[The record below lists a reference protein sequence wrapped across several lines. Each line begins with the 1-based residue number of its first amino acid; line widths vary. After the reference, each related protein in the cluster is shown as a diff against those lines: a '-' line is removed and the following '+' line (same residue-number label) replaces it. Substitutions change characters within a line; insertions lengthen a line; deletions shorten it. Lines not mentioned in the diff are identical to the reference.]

1 MLESLLFFSTISL
14 IKLSILAER
23 VFSYLR
29 SGFVCHVECA
39 DKACAAS
46 LCSVSETALSFPLGT
61 AGRCFRGGNSHL
73 IPTADYLSFRYLFCS
88 DNH

>member
-61 AGRCFRGGNSHL
+61 AGKMLSWWKFTLNS
-73 IPTADYLSFRYLFCS
+73 YC
-88 DNH
+88 

>member
-23 VFSYLR
+23 VFSFLR

-39 DKACAAS
+39 AS
-46 LCSVSETALSFPLGT
+46 LCIVSPRDRWQNAFMVEILTYF
-61 AGRCFRGGNSHL
+61 L
-73 IPTADYLSFRYLFCS
+73 IIFHS
-88 DNH
+88 DVYFAQIIINVESGFNLE